1 MKVLAVDD
9 ALVWRMALQAMVTS
23 LGHECLVAANGR
35 EAWQILRAGGIEVL
49 ISDRNM
55 PDMDG
60 AQLCS
65 LVRAQASTYVYVIL
79 ATGLDDPLQVQEG
92 MLAGADDYLVKP
104 VRLEDLRH
112 RLIAAERVSTL
123 HRRLEGLNMELR
135 AVARKDPLTGLGNRR
150 SLHEDL
156 DTLSAR
162 VRGYGHRYALAMY
175 DIDGFADFNDRY
187 GRPAGDQALQ
197 RFAQILASACEP
209 TGDNAYRYGGEEFLV
224 VYTEQSTEGAVSAAT
239 RVRAA
244 LATRAIVHAGSAA
257 GGLLTVSVGIAEMT
271 TDQADPADAMRQV
284 DAALYHAQSVGRNCI
299 EVADAPVRL
308 LHPVR

>member
-104 VRLEDLRH
+104 
-112 RLIAAERVSTL
+112 
-123 HRRLEGLNMELR
+123 
-135 AVARKDPLTGLGNRR
+135 
-150 SLHEDL
+150 
-156 DTLSAR
+156 
-162 VRGYGHRYALAMY
+162 
-175 DIDGFADFNDRY
+175 
-187 GRPAGDQALQ
+187 
-197 RFAQILASACEP
+197 AQILASASEP
-209 TGDNAYRYGGEEFLV
+209 TGDNAYRYGAEEFLV